1 MFAGGGTAVNVFGG
15 CGPGSWAGGGVAGGF
30 GLKGL
35 VVVRRGGD
43 RERER
48 GGRFSFAC
56 SFFFSF
62 SFSLCAASARARA
75 QAALF
80 LSAGCAAPVFGSI
93 SARIIPNAFRTLGK
107 VSAVAVPST
116 WMASKSLRSQAL
128 GESEGLS
135 VWESEP
141 DSGCW
146 GSTRSSPSSSS
157 DSDSCSPCSFI
168 IQIRHQAAAQ
178 LLSGASESV
187 RGHGE
192 P

>member
-48 GGRFSFAC
+48 GGRFSVAC

-62 SFSLCAASARARA
+62 SFSFSFCRRSPPSRRA
-75 QAALF
+75 Q
-80 LSAGCAAPVFGSI
+80 
-93 SARIIPNAFRTLGK
+93 
-107 VSAVAVPST
+107 VS
-116 WMASKSLRSQAL
+116 
-128 GESEGLS
+128 GLS

-168 IQIRHQAAAQ
+168 QIRHQAAAQ